1 VALFNV
7 AGETV
12 AAKAMR
18 LRPATQREIA
28 DLLDKARQHNAA
40 CIHLDFVQAKSEMM
54 RDTQ

>member
-1 VALFNV
+1 
-7 AGETV
+7 
-12 AAKAMR
+12 MR